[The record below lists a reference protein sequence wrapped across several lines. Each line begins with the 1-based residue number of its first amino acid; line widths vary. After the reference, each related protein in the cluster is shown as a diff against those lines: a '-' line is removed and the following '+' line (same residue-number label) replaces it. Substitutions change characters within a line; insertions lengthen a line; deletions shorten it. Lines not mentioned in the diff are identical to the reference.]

1 MLLLVY
7 IALNNSISTFKNKL
21 YQKWIKKS
29 LHYETLSK
37 EEIEK
42 ELETL
47 SQEEEQ
53 WEKSSY
59 L

>member
-1 MLLLVY
+1 MD
-7 IALNNSISTFKNKL
+7 
-21 YQKWIKKS
+21 KKS